1 MQMVILLLTQVR
13 IASLGQ
19 GHSWTGF
26 ACQGNILVSEATV
39 DALKETFLKTEGP
52 LAKRLV
58 AALDAAQDAGETG
71 GVDNQQRFS

>member
-13 IASLGQ
+13 IAY
-19 GHSWTGF
+19 F

-52 LAKRLV
+52 LAKRFRML
-58 AALDAAQDAGETG
+58 GETG
-71 GVDNQQRFS
+71 GVVNQQRFS